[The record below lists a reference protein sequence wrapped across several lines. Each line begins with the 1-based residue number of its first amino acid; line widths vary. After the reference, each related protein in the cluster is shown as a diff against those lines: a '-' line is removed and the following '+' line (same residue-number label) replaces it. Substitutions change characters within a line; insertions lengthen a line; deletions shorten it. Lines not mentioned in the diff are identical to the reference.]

1 MAAFASTTVGSYT
14 ISGGGG
20 TYRSRSNSIQG
31 PELERFFTH
40 SCSQGS
46 QKTKQSHQKATYIAF
61 RFLVNYISFVVT
73 QLLPPKIKH

>member
-31 PELERFFTH
+31 PELERFFT
-40 SCSQGS
+40 QGS
-46 QKTKQSHQKATYIAF
+46 QKTKPNSL
-61 RFLVNYISFVVT
+61 FLGSCMG
-73 QLLPPKIKH
+73 H

>member
-40 SCSQGS
+40 SCSQGC
-46 QKTKQSHQKATYIAF
+46 QKTKPYSL
-61 RFLVNYISFVVT
+61 FLGSCMG
-73 QLLPPKIKH
+73 H